1 MNQKPPRWATTLLS
15 WWADPNTLE
24 EVQGDLLE
32 LYAYWVQTAGKQK
45 ADWRY
50 ALSALKILRPLAKSK
65 NNYPTTYIYS
75 PTMIHNY
82 FKIAFR
88 NLARNKVYSLIN
100 IAGLNIGLACAILI
114 MLYVKDE
121 VSFDRFHK
129 NVNNIYRI
137 ARKTNGTNINGT
149 TGFLQG
155 PRFTQNVSGI
165 KSFVRVQGGV
175 KDIKKGTEVQQQGG
189 VLHVDSNFFS
199 VLTFPLLAG
208 DPKTCL
214 TETHSIVLSEDA
226 AKKYFATTDAVGNVI
241 MVKEDTNFVPYKV
254 TAVAKRCPQN
264 SSIQFDALLPFK
276 VSDADTKDT
285 HNWFNSFLTTF
296 VVLDDKANLQTVE
309 KQMQSFYVA
318 DAKQTFYEMLKNDG
332 GNPDDIPMGTYFL
345 QPYLDMHLNTALH
358 AAKGLTNAGNP
369 MYSYLLS
376 GIALFVLL
384 IACIN
389 FVNLTI
395 ARSVKRA
402 KEIGI
407 RKVVGSD
414 RKQLI
419 VQFLGESFFLCTV
432 AFVLAIVL
440 VQFLLPLFNG
450 LSNKVLTIAYL
461 FDAKLIAGYIA
472 LYVIT
477 GLLAGFYPA
486 LVLSGYNPV
495 QTLYSRFQIA
505 GKNYLQKSLVV
516 LQFTLA
522 SFLIIATGI
531 IYAQFNLL
539 TKTDLGYDD
548 NNLVIVN
555 KNGLKNTDAAA
566 FKNELLKNPN
576 IVGVSLKN
584 AGQWGTGTKN
594 AVGSN
599 VSFAGETVDENYLPL
614 LKIPLIA
621 GRNFSPAFPADSAQ
635 SVIVNE
641 SFVKAAKW
649 KNPVGETLQILGSS
663 NQTYQVI
670 GVVKDYHFASL
681 TKKITPQLFNMNGSY
696 GSYYIKIKPNTA
708 ATSLKW
714 IQRTYQQFYPMNPY
728 AYVFKNE
735 ENRKQ
740 YADVEKWKQIILFSA
755 ILTIF
760 ISCIGLF
767 GLSVL
772 SVEKRTKEIGIRKV
786 LGASVQQIITTLSS
800 DFIKLVVFAL
810 IIASPLAYMAANKWL
825 QNYPY
830 RIEIS
835 WWLFASAE
843 FLVVIIALFTIS
855 FHSIKTA
862 ISNPVKSLRNE

>member
-1 MNQKPPRWATTLLS
+1 
-15 WWADPNTLE
+15 
-24 EVQGDLLE
+24 
-32 LYAYWVQTAGKQK
+32 
-45 ADWRY
+45 
-50 ALSALKILRPLAKSK
+50 
-65 NNYPTTYIYS
+65 
-75 PTMIHNY
+75 MIKNY
-82 FKIAFR
+82 FKTAFR
-88 NLARNKVYSLIN
+88 NLARNKVYSFIN
-100 IAGLNIGLACAILI
+100 IAGLSIGLACTMFI

-129 NVNNIYRI
+129 NVNHIYRI
-137 ARKTNGTNINGT
+137 ARKANGINLNGT

-155 PRFTQNVSGI
+155 PRFTQNVPGI
-165 KSFVRVQGGV
+165 KSFVRVQGGAE
-175 KDIKKGTEVQQQGG
+175 DIKKGTEVQEQSG

-199 VLTFPLLAG
+199 VFTFPLLSGSPA
-208 DPKTCL
+208 TCL
-214 TETHSIVLSEDA
+214 TEPHSIVLSEDA
-226 AKKYFATTDAVGNVI
+226 AKKYFATTDAVGKVL
-241 MVKEDTNFVPYKV
+241 MVKEDTTFVPYKV

-276 VSDADTKDT
+276 VSDADAKDT

-296 VVLDDKANLQTVE
+296 VVLDDNVNQQATE

-345 QPYLDMHLNTALH
+345 QPYLDMHLNTQLPASD
-358 AAKGLTNAGNP
+358 GLTNASNP

-407 RKVVGSD
+407 RKVMGSD

-419 VQFLGESFFLCTV
+419 FQFLGESFFLCTV
-432 AFVLAIVL
+432 AFVLAILL
-440 VQFLLPLFNG
+440 VQLLLPLFNE
-450 LSNKVLTIAYL
+450 LANKALAISYL
-461 FDAKLIAGYIA
+461 FDAKLISGYIA
-472 LYVIT
+472 LYIIT

-522 SFLIIATGI
+522 SFLIIATCT
-531 IYAQFNLL
+531 IYAQFNFL

-555 KNGLKNTDAAA
+555 KNGLTSADAAA

-576 IVGVSLKN
+576 IAGVSVKN
-584 AGQWGTGTKN
+584 AGARGTGTKN
-594 AVGSN
+594 AIGSTTY
-599 VSFAGETVDENYLPL
+599 FADETVDENYLPL

-621 GRNFSPAFPADSAQ
+621 GRNFSTAFPADFTQ

-641 SFVKAAKW
+641 SFVKAANW
-649 KNPVGETLQILGSS
+649 KNPVGETINILGNS
-663 NQTYQVI
+663 NETYRVI

-681 TKKITPQLFNMNGSY
+681 TKKITPQLFNMHGLY
-696 GSYYIKIKPNTA
+696 GTYYIRIKPNTA
-708 ATSLKW
+708 ASSLKW
-714 IQRTYQQFYPMNPY
+714 IQKTYQQFYPMNPY
-728 AYVFKNE
+728 SYVFKND

-740 YADVEKWKQIILFSA
+740 YADVEKWKQIILFGA

-772 SVEKRTKEIGIRKV
+772 SAEKRTKEISIRKV
-786 LGASVQQIITTLSS
+786 LGASVQQILTTLST
-800 DFIKLVVFAL
+800 DFIKLVAIAL
-810 IIASPLAYMAANKWL
+810 IIATPLVYLAANKWL

-835 WWLFASAE
+835 WRLFASAGI
-843 FLVVIIALFTIS
+843 LVMLIALFTVS
-855 FHSIKTA
+855 FQSIKA
-862 ISNPVKSLRNE
+862 AVANPVKSLRTE

>member
-1 MNQKPPRWATTLLS
+1 MFINF
-15 WWADPNTLE
+15 
-24 EVQGDLLE
+24 
-32 LYAYWVQTAGKQK
+32 
-45 ADWRY
+45 
-50 ALSALKILRPLAKSK
+50 
-65 NNYPTTYIYS
+65 
-75 PTMIHNY
+75 
-82 FKIAFR
+82 FKTAFR
-88 NLARNKVYSLIN
+88 NLARNRIYSFIN
-100 IAGLNIGLACAILI
+100 ISGLSIGLACAMLI

-121 VSFDRFHK
+121 ISFDKFHK

-137 ARKTNGTNINGT
+137 ARKSKDNNENGY

-155 PRFTQNVSGI
+155 PRFTQNVPGI
-165 KSFVRVQGGV
+165 KSFVRVQGGSE
-175 KDIKKGTEVQQQGG
+175 DIKKGTEVQEQDG

-199 VLTFPLLAG
+199 VFTFPLLSGNAAN
-208 DPKTCL
+208 CL
-214 TETHSIVLSEDA
+214 TEPHSIVLSEDA
-226 AKKYFATTDAVGNVI
+226 AKKYFATTDAVGKVL
-241 MVKEDTNFVPYKV
+241 MVKEDTSFVPYKV

-276 VSDADTKDT
+276 VSDADAKDT

-296 VVLDDKANLQTVE
+296 VVMDDKANLQTVE

-345 QPYLDMHLNTALH
+345 QPYLDMHLNTELPESN
-358 AAKGLTNAGNP
+358 GITNTSNP

-407 RKVVGSD
+407 RKVIGSD

-419 VQFLGESFFLCTV
+419 YQFLGESFFLCTV
-432 AFVLAIVL
+432 AFALAIAL
-440 VQFLLPLFNG
+440 VQLLLPLFNE
-450 LSNKVLTIAYL
+450 LANKALAISYL

-472 LYVIT
+472 LYIIT

-505 GKNYLQKSLVV
+505 GKNYLQKSLVI

-522 SFLIIATGI
+522 SFLIIATCI

-548 NNLVIVN
+548 NNLVIIN
-555 KNGLKNTDAAA
+555 KNSLNHTDAAI

-576 IVGVSLKN
+576 IVGVSVKN
-584 AGQWGTGTKN
+584 AGERGTGTKN
-594 AVGSN
+594 SVGSTIG
-599 VSFAGETVDENYLPL
+599 FADETVDENYLPL
-614 LKIPLIA
+614 LKIPLVA
-621 GRNFSPAFPADSAQ
+621 GRNFSTAFPSDSTQ
-635 SVIVNE
+635 SIIVNE
-641 SFVKAAKW
+641 SFVKAANW
-649 KNPVGETLQILGSS
+649 KNPVGETIQILGSS
-663 NQTYQVI
+663 NETYRVI

-681 TKKITPQLFNMNGSY
+681 TKKITPQLFSMNGLY
-696 GSYYIKIKPNTA
+696 GAYYIKIKPNTA
-708 ATSLKW
+708 AASLKW
-714 IQRTYQQFYPMNPY
+714 IQKIYQQFYPMSPY
-728 AYVFKNE
+728 AYVFKND

-740 YADVEKWKQIILFSA
+740 YADVEKWKQIILFGA

-772 SVEKRTKEIGIRKV
+772 SAEKRTKEIGIRKV
-786 LGASVQQIITTLSS
+786 LGASVQQIVTTLST
-800 DFIKLVVFAL
+800 DFIKLVAIAL
-810 IIASPLAYMAANKWL
+810 IIATPLVYIAANKWL
-825 QNYPY
+825 LNYPY
-830 RIEIS
+830 RIEMS
-835 WWLFASAE
+835 WWLFASAGI
-843 FLVVIIALFTIS
+843 LVMLIALFTVS
-855 FHSIKTA
+855 FQSIKA
-862 ISNPVKSLRNE
+862 AVANPVKSLRTE